1 MKSRMRTAGRLR
13 RGILVV
19 LIPLAMASC
28 GSESDEEVIPT
39 GGDTSAS
46 VDGSVTTS
54 TSDSGISAQ
63 DVDGADPEKVLLAAI
78 LLGVGDIDVAL
89 AEGLVTA
96 DEVDL
101 AVAALQ
107 TGTLTEWSD
116 RATGGG

>member
-1 MKSRMRTAGRLR
+1 MRSRLRTGDPLR
-13 RGILVV
+13 RGFFVV
-19 LIPLAMASC
+19 LLPLVMASC
-28 GSESDEEVIPT
+28 GSDSDEEAVPT

-46 VDGSVTTS
+46 VDGSVTTI
-54 TSDSGISAQ
+54 TPDSGITAQ

-101 AVAALQ
+101 AVAALE

-116 RATGGG
+116 RATAGG